1 MYPSD
6 LTEDEWAK
14 IAPHFTPRDRRG
26 SGCIHEKKVIV
37 DAILY
42 VVKTGCQWRALP
54 NDFPPWK
61 TVYDHFSKWNKQGV
75 WEAALDELNRLHRKK
90 TKNPLRPVTASSTH
104 KV

>member
-6 LTEDEWAK
+6 LTQKEWAQ
-14 IAPHFTPRDRRG
+14 IAPHFTLRDRRG

-61 TVYDHFSKWNKQGV
+61 TVYDHFSKWNKRGV
-75 WEAALDELNRLHRKK
+75 WEAALDELNQLHRKK
-90 TKNPLRPVTASSTH
+90 NKKPLRPVTASSTP